1 MIMTYDEK
9 KQWLWRYRE
18 SLQREKELA
27 DEVKELRERAYN
39 ITPALTGMP
48 GGPSDGQSLPR
59 AVERI
64 IQAQQKLEAQI
75 NICGATRR
83 EVVAV
88 IEQVKDP
95 RDHEILRRRYL
106 LGQKWEQI
114 AVEMHYNRQYV
125 CKRHKRTV
133 AKLAIEGDTQMW

>member
-1 MIMTYDEK
+1 MTMTYDEK
-9 KQWLWRYRE
+9 IRWLRRYQE

-59 AVERI
+59 AVESI
-64 IQAQQKLEAQI
+64 TQAMQELQCQI
-75 NICGATRR
+75 NMCGAIRR
-83 EVVAV
+83 EIVAA
-88 IEQVKDP
+88 IEQVSNH

-106 LGQKWEQI
+106 LGQKLEKI
-114 AVEMHYNRQYV
+114 SVEMNYTFRYV
-125 CKRHKRTV
+125 CKRHKITV
-133 AKLAIEGDTQMW
+133 CKLDIESD

>member
-1 MIMTYDEK
+1 MTNGEK
-9 KQWLWRYRE
+9 VQYLWRYMRAKRRQKVLE
-18 SLQREKELA
+18 EELEQLQSDARR
-27 DEVKELRERAYN
+27 V
-39 ITPALTGMP
+39 TPLLSGMP

-83 EVVAV
+83 EIVAV
-88 IEQVKDP
+88 IEQVKNQ

-106 LGQKWEQI
+106 LGQTWEQI

>member
-1 MIMTYDEK
+1 MTYDEK
-9 KQWLWRYRE
+9 TRWLCRYQE

-59 AVERI
+59 AVESI
-64 IQAQQKLEAQI
+64 TQAMQELQCQI
-75 NICGATRR
+75 NMCGAIRR
-83 EVVAV
+83 EIVAA
-88 IEQVKDP
+88 IEQVSNH

-106 LGQKWEQI
+106 LGQKLEKI
-114 AVEMHYNRQYV
+114 SVEMNYNFRYV
-125 CKRHKRTV
+125 CKRHKITV
-133 AKLAIEGDTQMW
+133 CKLDIESD

>member
-1 MIMTYDEK
+1 MTMTYDEK
-9 KQWLWRYRE
+9 IRWLRRYQE

-59 AVERI
+59 AVESI
-64 IQAQQKLEAQI
+64 TQAMQELQCQI
-75 NICGATRR
+75 NMCGAIRR
-83 EVVAV
+83 EIVAA
-88 IEQVKDP
+88 IEQVSNH

-106 LGQKWEQI
+106 LGQKLEKI
-114 AVEMHYNRQYV
+114 SVEMNYNFRYV
-125 CKRHKRTV
+125 CKRHKITV
-133 AKLAIEGDTQMW
+133 CKLDIESD